1 MKVILASASPR
12 RKELLS
18 RLYDRFTVEPA
29 DIDETLPDDIGPE
42 FAPLFL
48 SAAKANE
55 VASRHKNDL
64 VIAADTVVSCMG
76 RIFGKPKDRQEAK
89 WMLKRLSGNTH
100 KVLTGC
106 CISYKGEN
114 IGFTSENY
122 VTFYSLTEKEID
134 AYIETGEPMDKAGAY
149 AIQGQGAFLIEKI
162 EGDYNAIIGLPLSRL
177 KREIKN
183 LLEQK

>member
-1 MKVILASASPR
+1 MRIVLASASPR

-18 RLYDRFTVEPA
+18 RLYDTFIIDPA
-29 DIDETLPDDIGPE
+29 KIDETLPDDIGAE

-48 SAAKANE
+48 SAAKADE

-64 VIAADTVVSCMG
+64 VIAADTVVVCG
-76 RIFGKPKDRQEAK
+76 RRILGKPKDREDAK
-89 WMLKRLSGNTH
+89 RMLKALSGVEH

-114 IGFTSENY
+114 IGFTSESY
-122 VTFYSLTEKEID
+122 VRFYPLTDEEIE
-134 AYIETGEPMDKAGAY
+134 AYLDTGEPMDKAGAY
-149 AIQGQGAFLIEKI
+149 GIQGEGALLIENI
-162 EGDYNAIIGLPLSRL
+162 DGDYYGVIGLPIARL
-177 KREIKN
+177 KREIRN